1 MIKIEKPMDEVEE
14 VLASCTSNMHN
25 NKKNNFLKDRVL
37 QNKDIIIK
45 YTQEF
50 ENKVIQNKVY
60 ELKEHTKVGEN
71 VDKEEMIKIYEN
83 GMVGSKL
90 GRIYYDKILALAPR
104 GICPLCN
111 KRVSNTLDHYL
122 PKAKFPTL
130 AISPI
135 NLVPA
140 CSDCN
145 KDKLAESSSSME
157 TQPIHPYFDNI
168 DNEEWLFAT
177 IEQDEKI
184 MVNYYVKKPESWDE
198 ILYKRVCNHMEI
210 LGLNSL
216 YGKSAGLE
224 MADMRFFFNQT
235 YNVNG
240 VEGVKKIIRSMITSF
255 SVNNKNSWRIALY
268 REMYN
273 NEWFLNKFIV

>member
-1 MIKIEKPMDEVEE
+1 MIKIEKPIDKVED

-37 QNKDIIIK
+37 QNKDIIEQ
-45 YTQEF
+45 YTQDF

-60 ELKEHTKVGEN
+60 ELEEHTKVGTN
-71 VDKEEMIKIYEN
+71 INKDEMVKIYEQ

-90 GRIYYDKILALAPR
+90 GRIHYNELLALAPR

-111 KRVSNTLDHYL
+111 KRDSTTLDHYL
-122 PKAKFPTL
+122 PKSKFPTL
-130 AISPI
+130 AISSI
-135 NLVPA
+135 NLVPS

-145 KDKLAESSSSME
+145 KDKLAESSNSKE

-184 MVNYYVKKPESWDE
+184 LVNYYVKKPETWDE
-198 ILYKRVCNHMEI
+198 ILYKRVCNHMKI

-216 YGKSAGLE
+216 YGKTASSE
-224 MADMRFFFNQT
+224 MADMKFFFNQT
-235 YNVNG
+235 WKISG
-240 VEGVKKIIRSMITSF
+240 VEGVKKIIENLLESF
-255 SVNNKNSWRIALY
+255 KVNNKNSWKIALY

-273 NEWFLNKFIV
+273 NSWFLNTWIV